1 MRGRD
6 VASPAV
12 HPSTT
17 SRLHPHTTSSPSP
30 HQDPKIAPA
39 DQRRYV
45 LELAW
50 AFLGDELDASHVDRA
65 VRVALPGDASDG
77 SDGPSL
83 AASTTADVLWLVSC
97 EVEMQPE
104 RRAKVVDLAKA
115 LCDGDDA
122 LCAPGLLIERCEGEF
137 LEECGLIPSA
147 MGWKKKEVRINT
159 RLVYTQN
166 KFNLL
171 REESEG
177 YSKLVVALAAF
188 GERGSGDDDAVA
200 GAIRST
206 QARSVSSHRSPCDR
220 VGAVNADP

>member
-1 MRGRD
+1 
-6 VASPAV
+6 
-12 HPSTT
+12 
-17 SRLHPHTTSSPSP
+17 
-30 HQDPKIAPA
+30 
-39 DQRRYV
+39 
-45 LELAW
+45 
-50 AFLGDELDASHVDRA
+50 

-147 MGWKKKEVRINT
+147 VGWKKKEVRINT

-188 GERGSGDDDAVA
+188 GERGSGDDDTVA

-206 QARSVSSHRSPCDR
+206 QARSISRRFPYDR